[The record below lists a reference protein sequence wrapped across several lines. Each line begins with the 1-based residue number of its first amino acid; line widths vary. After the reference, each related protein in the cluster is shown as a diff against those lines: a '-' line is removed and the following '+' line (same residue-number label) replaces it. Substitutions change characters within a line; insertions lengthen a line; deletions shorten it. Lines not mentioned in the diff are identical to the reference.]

1 MVRGRNFLVHFQNM
15 PPPGLTVI
23 RPSEH
28 ELRFTVS
35 PILLIMSLMLWTLT
49 VTRCLHESC
58 SEQHCTLSK
67 HCCNNS
73 AAVQNVAVRI
83 DSALTY
89 SCSITVTLLKTF
101 NYVLLR
107 VISDSCIYIMA
118 CTNIYNVCATPP
130 RVCIM
135 RMVPLFAK
143 AYSAN

>member
-1 MVRGRNFLVHFQNM
+1 MNHAANSTAHCRNIAALIVPQFRM
-15 PPPGLTVI
+15 W
-23 RPSEH
+23 PS
-28 ELRFTVS
+28 V
-35 PILLIMSLMLWTLT
+35 
-49 VTRCLHESC
+49 
-58 SEQHCTLSK
+58 
-67 HCCNNS
+67 
-73 AAVQNVAVRI
+73 

-143 AYSAN
+143 AYSANRGTIRMMHTLGGVAHTL